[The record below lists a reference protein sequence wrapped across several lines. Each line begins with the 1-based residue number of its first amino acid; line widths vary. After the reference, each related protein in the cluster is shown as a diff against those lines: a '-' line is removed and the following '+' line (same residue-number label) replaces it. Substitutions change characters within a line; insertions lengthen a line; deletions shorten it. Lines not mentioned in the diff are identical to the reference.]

1 MFATAGSI
9 ARVLGPL
16 AVTKIYEKYG
26 TYFMIGSVTST
37 LTVSL
42 IGTILSYK
50 TLVPHHVRTNDEN
63 NIATE
68 PDVGSKLKHSKKEE
82 NEMGTGNGGDNYL
95 EEVD

>member
-1 MFATAGSI
+1 MFATAGSV

-16 AVTKIYEKYG
+16 VVTKIYEKYG

-42 IGTILSYK
+42 FGTILSYK
-50 TLVPHHVRTNDEN
+50 TLVPPHVRTNEEN

-68 PDVGSKLKHSKKEE
+68 TDAGSKSKQQKEE
-82 NEMGTGNGGDNYL
+82 NENYL

>member
-42 IGTILSYK
+42 FGTILSYK
-50 TLVPHHVRTNDEN
+50 TLVPPHVRTNEEN
-63 NIATE
+63 NIVTE
-68 PDVGSKLKHSKKEE
+68 TDAGIKAKQPKKEE
-82 NEMGTGNGGDNYL
+82 SEKGTKYGGL
-95 EEVD
+95 SRRS